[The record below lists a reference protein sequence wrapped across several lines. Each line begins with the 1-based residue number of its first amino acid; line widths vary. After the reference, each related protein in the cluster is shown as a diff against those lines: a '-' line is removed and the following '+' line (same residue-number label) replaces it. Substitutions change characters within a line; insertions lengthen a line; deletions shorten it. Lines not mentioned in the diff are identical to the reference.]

1 MLSNNG
7 ELFVLARSPDQLT
20 ERHQRNGMLES
31 PRLNLTD
38 GLLWCRLGDMNKK
51 EALNG
56 LLRMKGRFVLNQ
68 SPKVFADKRTKRNRT
83 RSDKKRRAL
92 DEQE

>member
-1 MLSNNG
+1 
-7 ELFVLARSPDQLT
+7 
-20 ERHQRNGMLES
+20 
-31 PRLNLTD
+31 
-38 GLLWCRLGDMNKK
+38 MNKK
-51 EALNG
+51 DALNG